1 MRWRSDPALDWQR
14 QYLVEKGRRIALAE
28 AAWALL
34 YHDTEENRK
43 RLHQLVFEQ
52 FGWGPE

>member
-1 MRWRSDPALDWQR
+1 MRWRSDPALDWER
-14 QYLVEKGRRIALAE
+14 QYLVEKGHRIALAE

-34 YHDTEENRK
+34 YHDTEENRN

-52 FGWGPE
+52 FGWGQR